1 MDTTLHKY
9 RLLFHNATLSLI
21 AFILFLNITR
31 FILGFPSIAQKSC
44 TKRPR
49 IHDRKNDVR
58 QTKWHSPLVKS
69 FSFWN
74 NYSLKLL
81 HFYYYL
87 KQLSLLLVSSVNN
100 TGSLSEQN
108 CVLNTKCLAEH
119 WSYLRHK
126 SQIIDHLR
134 VVSNK
139 YYMLSTSGLRKQF
152 SNDLDI

>member
-1 MDTTLHKY
+1 MFVKNCLDTTFHKY

-100 TGSLSEQN
+100 TGSLFLSKTVFWIQN
-108 CVLNTKCLAEH
+108 VLLNTGHTCVINLK
-119 WSYLRHK
+119 
-126 SQIIDHLR
+126 
-134 VVSNK
+134 
-139 YYMLSTSGLRKQF
+139 
-152 SNDLDI
+152 

>member
-1 MDTTLHKY
+1 MFVKNCLDTTLHKY

-49 IHDRKNDVR
+49 IHDRKNDVK

-100 TGSLSEQN
+100 TGSLFLSKTVFWIQN
-108 CVLNTKCLAEH
+108 VLLNTGHTCVINLK
-119 WSYLRHK
+119 
-126 SQIIDHLR
+126 
-134 VVSNK
+134 
-139 YYMLSTSGLRKQF
+139 
-152 SNDLDI
+152 